1 LETVP
6 VQKWE
11 GLGEY
16 LQVPVS
22 IQVKIRQDHADDSQC
37 MEMVMKCWLQNHPAP
52 SWKFLAEVL
61 YWWEEFTA
69 LEVVQKKYIK
79 SVSSDH

>member
-1 LETVP
+1 
-6 VQKWE
+6 
-11 GLGEY
+11 
-16 LQVPVS
+16 
-22 IQVKIRQDHADDSQC
+22 

-69 LEVVQKKYIK
+69 LEVVQKKYLK